1 MLLGKPDARADVIKT
16 TQYMQICTID
26 KCRLLQA
33 CKKKRRLPF
42 FYYRVCFAC
51 KDEILFSD
59 KKEKFSVSAFDFED
73 FLTILDLTK
82 KSADVETESLQ
93 AKFS

>member
-1 MLLGKPDARADVIKT
+1 MSTSASLQKEEKTAVLLLS
-16 TQYMQICTID
+16 C
-26 KCRLLQA
+26 LL
-33 CKKKRRLPF
+33 
-42 FYYRVCFAC
+42 AC